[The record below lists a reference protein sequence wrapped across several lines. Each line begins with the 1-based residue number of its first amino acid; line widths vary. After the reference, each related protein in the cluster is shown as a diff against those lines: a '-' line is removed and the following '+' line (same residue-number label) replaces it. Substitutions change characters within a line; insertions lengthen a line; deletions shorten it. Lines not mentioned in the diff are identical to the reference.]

1 MIEAS
6 FGRTGRGATVDGAY
20 QYDTGQRLRM
30 RGLPSPD
37 ELSERDDFLAGD
49 VVTVQAHYSFTGD
62 SQTEARVALW
72 DEVEGV
78 WVAAIPDVYL
88 RRNSDVHVYV
98 YVSYGSTEESMRTKT
113 CYEAVF
119 RPISRPAPSDNVTP
133 DQTSEWESLVAEV
146 TLALSNISTA
156 TSNANAA
163 ATAANEAANKLN
175 DLSAEAVTLAP
186 GSAAS
191 ANIVD
196 QSGRKRLVIG
206 VPKGE
211 KGDQGVPGVFSINGQ
226 EVTNNAKV
234 EITAESIGAMPA
246 NKQTVFEFSAVVPS
260 SFWNGSAA
268 PYTARITNGVS
279 GILETDSPVVDVV
292 LDDAG
297 TMDAVLEAY
306 GRVTSITTGNG
317 VINLTCLKDKP
328 STTFT
333 IRLLCVR

>member
-88 RRNSDVHVYV
+88 RRNADVHVYV

-163 ATAANEAANKLN
+163 AAEAHEMAERL
-175 DLSAEAVTLAP
+175 DGTTAEAVTLAP
-186 GSAAS
+186 GSAATVEV
-191 ANIVD
+191 ID
-196 QSGRKRLVIG
+196 KSGRKHFVIG
-206 VPKGE
+206 VPEGK
-211 KGDQGVPGVFSINGQ
+211 QGKEGPSGVAKINGYVVSNNQ
-226 EVTNNAKV
+226 ELYL
-234 EITAESIGAMPA
+234 TAEDVGALPA
-246 NKQTVFEFSAVVPS
+246 THKTVFEFTGATDPTS
-260 SFWNGSAA
+260 GTIEA
-268 PYTARITNGVS
+268 PYVQTVRVE
-279 GILETDSPVVDVV
+279 GILATDRPIVDIDMSLVDASNVDAIEEGFAMINKIETGLNHIV
-292 LDDAG
+292 
-297 TMDAVLEAY
+297 
-306 GRVTSITTGNG
+306 VTSFK
-317 VINLTCLKDKP
+317 LRP
-328 STTFT
+328 SVA
-333 IRLLCVR
+333 IPLRLLCVR